1 MRIFRLP
8 AHLNAFRVNVL
19 NISSRFRIPPF
30 SIPVRPRCAV
40 PPCYPLPVSP
50 CLDSSRSPSRFIPLV
65 WRIALVSLGSPFLSP
80 SHLFPSSLLS
90 DRPVA
95 IHAPPAVSWGGAWDG
110 AGRCDPLSP
119 LSLASIRSVS
129 IGMPRSPR
137 TSCRRAGRQA
147 GRAMP
152 MPFAHLCGFRVAG
165 AICIYPFGKSPNI
178 YVSKRDARYGDWGC
192 KQ

>member
-80 SHLFPSSLLS
+80 SHLFPSALPPPSS
-90 DRPVA
+90 RRHPRPAHRVVRSRNGAEQVVA
-95 IHAPPAVSWGGAWDG
+95 I
-110 AGRCDPLSP
+110 RCVCYYLVD
-119 LSLASIRSVS
+119 IRSVS
-129 IGMPRSPR
+129 SAYQARPVHRVAVRGD
-137 TSCRRAGRQA
+137 RRG
-147 GRAMP
+147 GRALP
-152 MPFAHLCGFRVAG
+152 MPSARLCDFRAAV
-165 AICIYPFGKSPNI
+165 AICIYSFRKSPNI
-178 YVSKRDARYGDWGC
+178 
-192 KQ
+192 